1 MNQVLG
7 DCRPEPAT
15 RGIEWGCDWREIMT
29 RRQALLAGAGGIAA
43 IAAAQRFVRKP
54 SEPPAVLRLN
64 ARSRAERD
72 QEVVSVERTLNWNAS
87 ETAVIICDMW
97 DDHYCKNSVSRLE
110 AMIPAMNR
118 VLTAARGL
126 GVSIVHAP
134 SGTMDMYEG
143 TPQRERMLAAP
154 HAEPPVPIANWCD
167 LDPESEAALPIE
179 DEHPCDDEVVGER
192 KRRWTRQHSDLRI
205 ADEDGVS
212 DDGQEIFNYFEQ
224 KGIAN
229 VVLMGVHTNI
239 CVLGRPFGIR
249 QQVRLGKNVVL
260 ARDLTDSMYDPR
272 DKPYVSHEEGTALVI
287 QHIERY
293 WCPSI
298 LGRDLTVSA
307 EAT

>member
-1 MNQVLG
+1 
-7 DCRPEPAT
+7 
-15 RGIEWGCDWREIMT
+15 MT
-29 RRQALLAGAGGIAA
+29 RRQALLAGAGGVAA
-43 IAAAQRFVRKP
+43 IAAAQRFVRGP
-54 SEPPAVLRLN
+54 SEPTAILRLN
-64 ARSRAERD
+64 ARSRVERD
-72 QEVVSVERTLNWNAS
+72 ADVGSLERALHWKAS

-97 DDHYCKNSVSRLE
+97 DDHYCKSSVSRLE
-110 AMIPAMNR
+110 AMIPEMNR
-118 VLTAARGL
+118 VLTAARDL

-134 SGTMDMYEG
+134 SGTMDIYEG
-143 TPQRERMLAAP
+143 TPQRERMLGAA
-154 HAEPPVPIANWCD
+154 HAEPPVPIANWCH
-167 LDPESEAALPIE
+167 LDPESEAALPID
-179 DEHPCDDEVVGER
+179 DEHPCDDAVVGER
-192 KRRWTRQHSDLRI
+192 KREWTRQHPDLRI

-212 DDGQEIFNYFEQ
+212 DDGQEIFNYFAQ
-224 KGIAN
+224 NGIAN

-272 DKPYVSHEEGTALVI
+272 DRPYVSHEEGTALVI

-298 LGRDLTVSA
+298 LSRDLTERA